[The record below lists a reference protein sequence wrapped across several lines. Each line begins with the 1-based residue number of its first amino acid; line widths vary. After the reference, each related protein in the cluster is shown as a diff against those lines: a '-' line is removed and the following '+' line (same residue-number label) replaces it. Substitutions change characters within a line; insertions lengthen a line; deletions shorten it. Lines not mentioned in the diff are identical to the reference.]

1 MNYDSLLNI
10 INGIIKNEEKF
21 EESPNEIYS
30 LFKKHGYERDIET
43 LKLDLKNLLND
54 VIKSDEELSK
64 VAGGKVSKLA
74 AGAVAALTCFPM
86 NSFASGTAN
95 TNQNKHSAANKITD
109 SIKSGAKKVGDAT
122 KEHVIEPAKDAAK
135 TIARNPG
142 KSATVATVLVVYG
155 LLSGLAGNK
164 LGTLP
169 ELDTQGMTDEEKER
183 VVETHKVLKELT
195 ENFYIEVN
203 ENEFSWNLS
212 QLKDKYERIEK
223 TKIKIGEL
231 AAELMPGSDSSNEAT
246 AAYTSARNKYIK
258 YEKALSTTLE
268 QQKQKIEKQMEEQ
281 VTKLTTDNEALKTKA
296 KQKEEELKQKEDE
309 IKNLNE
315 ENANQLTEKLEE
327 QREKYENELNEQKE
341 KHEEETKKLE
351 EAIRQKEEELTKQE
365 ALHKNELE
373 EKKKEWTEREEELLA
388 VSAEL
393 QMIAHAQKTVNGKLK
408 KEIEGNK
415 NEKILIPFY
424 TNLPEIYNTIST
436 ALGNTIR
443 MKNRNTMDLHLLKQK
458 VSSGDIQAYNAFRV
472 ISNHLRGGNKRLQLL
487 ESWTKSDNVFSLAE
501 ILLTPTAGFPTRL
514 KDESNLEKVDIEY
527 LNLDTEKYSTNGDL
541 RKDAEETKTWLKW
554 LQPYKG
560 GLLRKSLGLANDS
573 VVNQLPELIIAAA
586 TLKDSKT
593 LISLLTALE
602 HHLTVD
608 TTSEYR
614 ENVNKALQKVGMCF
628 DDNICKLV
636 STNPSK
642 K

>member
-95 TNQNKHSAANKITD
+95 TNQNKHSAVNKITD

-155 LLSGLAGNK
+155 LLSGLAGKK

-169 ELDTQGMTDEEKER
+169 ELDTQGMTDEEKAR
-183 VVETHKVLKELT
+183 VEETHKVLQELT
-195 ENFYIEVN
+195 EKSLIEMSG
-203 ENEFSWNLS
+203 NEFSWNLS
-212 QLKDKYERIEK
+212 TLEK
-223 TKIKIGEL
+223 KPKGLSTDKIKIGEL

-296 KQKEEELKQKEDE
+296 KQKEEELKKKTEELEAKDKKHEEELKQKEDK
-309 IKNLNE
+309 IKNLNAE
-315 ENANQLTEKLEE
+315 HANQLTEKLEE
-327 QREKYENELNEQKE
+327 QREAYENKLKE
-341 KHEEETKKLE
+341 KE
-351 EAIRQKEEELTKQE
+351 
-365 ALHKNELE
+365 
-373 EKKKEWTEREEELLA
+373 KEWTEREEELLA

-393 QMIAHAQKTVNGKLK
+393 QMIAHAQKTVNEKLQ

-415 NEKILIPFY
+415 NANLLLSSY
-424 TNLPEIYNTIST
+424 TNLDEIYNTINA
-436 ALGNTIR
+436 ALGESDNLDSL
-443 MKNRNTMDLHLLKQK
+443 RNAVSNKGLMAVK
-458 VSSGDIQAYNAFRV
+458 VFRS
-472 ISNHLRGGNKRLQLL
+472 ISKKLRGETTKLDNTNNEQKLKGPFNLGELL
-487 ESWTKSDNVFSLAE
+487 LIGGITKNPINGKISSDDKDFVGFNLKVEPNWT
-501 ILLTPTAGFPTRL
+501 
-514 KDESNLEKVDIEY
+514 DIEKLCIDATKKTSWVHWLAPVKGVWS
-527 LNLDTEKYSTNGDL
+527 LN
-541 RKDAEETKTWLKW
+541 
-554 LQPYKG
+554 G
-560 GLLRKSLGLANDS
+560 GLKETN
-573 VVNQLPELIIAAA
+573 VVKQLPELILAAA
-586 TLKDSKT
+586 ALTETTTLQ
-593 LISLLTALE
+593 SLLAALE
-602 HHLTVD
+602 TLLTSPVYSD
-608 TTSEYR
+608 YR
-614 ENVNKALQKVGMCF
+614 EPVNTALQKVGMRF